1 MMKMLR
7 KAAVFIMFAVL
18 IGAFAIS
25 MGGNNYFERY
35 SQQSVAKVGSEVITP
50 EHYRRAYERVLE
62 NLSQRAGRRISTQEA
77 KTFGLP
83 NRVLQGLIQD
93 AALDLEAHKLG
104 VGISEAGIRQSITSA
119 PTFQDP
125 KTGAFS
131 QDKYQQF
138 LQQIGYPAP
147 AFEQEYKG
155 DLIRRQIRGV
165 FDNSGVISKTMLE
178 AFNRFGNEQRTL
190 AYFTLAADAAGAID
204 APSEDA
210 LKAFYEDRKM
220 QFMAPEY
227 RKVAVLS
234 ITPQTV
240 ASKIVIGEDELKAE
254 YAAKASQYSV
264 PERRKIELIP
274 FKTRAAADA
283 AYRQLK
289 AGKDFLDVAKEAGFK
304 QPDLD
309 IGLVSR
315 KEFAQKFPASQA
327 IVDEAFSTDEGWV
340 TKVADGPVSS
350 AIMRILKVVPG
361 QEKSFAESKEQIGAD
376 LAAARGKAELAKAIK
391 AFEEDRATGVVLV
404 DSAKKL
410 GLPVEEVTFDR
421 TGKAPDGKTVAL
433 SGVPVSTLVDAAFK
447 SDVGVEN
454 EALRLPSGGY
464 AWFEVQDIVKPRQ
477 KPVEEVKAD
486 VEAAWRKEQ
495 IRTKLVEKARE
506 LVARI
511 EKGEAIAAV
520 AKSVGL
526 EAKTSK
532 PLKREASEPG
542 VPASAIAQAFSLT
555 EGAAGSAISGDG
567 ATRTVFQV
575 EKIAPPAPL
584 NEVEARGLE
593 QQLAS
598 QIGEDNFS
606 GFLGG
611 IIKTAGVSI
620 DQKTFAA
627 VMGGALDGGQ

>member
-1 MMKMLR
+1 
-7 KAAVFIMFAVL
+7 MFAVL

-35 SQQSVAKVGSEVITP
+35 NQQTVAKVGSEAITP
-50 EHYRRAYERVLE
+50 EQYRRAYERVLE
-62 NLSQRAGRRISTQEA
+62 SLSQRAGRRISASEA
-77 KTFGLP
+77 KAFGLP

-93 AALDLEAHKLG
+93 AAIDSEAHKLG
-104 VGISEAGIRQSITSA
+104 VGISEAGIRQSITTA
-119 PTFQDP
+119 PMFQDQ

-138 LQQIGYPAP
+138 LQQIGYSAP
-147 AFEQEYKG
+147 GFEQEYKG

-165 FDNSGVISKTMLE
+165 FDTSGVLSKTLLE
-178 AFNRFGNEQRTL
+178 AYNRYGNEQRTL
-190 AYFTLAADAAGAID
+190 AYFTLAPEAAGAID
-204 APSEDA
+204 TPSEDA
-210 LKAFYEDRKM
+210 LKAFYEERKT
-220 QFMAPEY
+220 QFMAPEF

-240 ASKIVIGEDELKAE
+240 GSKIAIAEDELKAE

-283 AYRQLK
+283 AYQQLK

-315 KEFAQKFPASQA
+315 KEFSQKYPTSEA
-327 IVDEAFSTDEGWV
+327 IIKEAFSTDKGWV
-340 TKVADGPVSS
+340 SKVADGPVSS
-350 AIMRILKVVPG
+350 VIVRVLEVIPG
-361 QEKSFAESKEQIGAD
+361 QEKSFEETKEQIRAD
-376 LAAARGKAELAKAIK
+376 LAAARSKAELSKAIK
-391 AFEEDRATGVVLV
+391 AFEEDRATGVVLA
-404 DSAKKL
+404 DSARKL
-410 GLPVEEVTFDR
+410 GLPMEEVAFDR
-421 TGKAPDGKTVAL
+421 TGKSADGKAAAL
-433 SGVPVSTLVDAAFK
+433 SGVPVSTVVDAAFK

-454 EALRLPSGGY
+454 EALRLPGGGY

-477 KPVEEVKAD
+477 KPLDEVKAD

-495 IRTKLVEKARE
+495 VRTKLVEKARE
-506 LVARI
+506 LVGRI

-520 AKSVGL
+520 AQSVGL
-526 EAKTSK
+526 EVKTSK
-532 PLKREASEPG
+532 PLKREGSEPG
-542 VPASAIAQAFSLT
+542 VPPAAIAQAFSLA
-555 EGAAGSAISGDG
+555 EGGAGSAMPGDG

-575 EKIAPPAPL
+575 EKIALPPPL
-584 NEVEARGLE
+584 NEIEARGLE
-593 QQLAS
+593 QQLAN

-606 GFLGG
+606 EFLGG
-611 IIKTAGVSI
+611 ITKTAGVSV
-620 DQKTFAA
+620 DQKTFTA
-627 VMGGALDGGQ
+627 VVGGAYDGGD